1 MSHHC
6 IYIFET
12 LVMEEME
19 IVENGED
26 LDSHCTG
33 SSLV

>member
-1 MSHHC
+1 MSHHY
-6 IYIFET
+6 IYIFKT

-26 LDSHCTG
+26 LDCVLGLNGTT
-33 SSLV
+33 

>member
-1 MSHHC
+1 
-6 IYIFET
+6 

-26 LDSHCTG
+26 LDSLKRAALTQRKKK
-33 SSLV
+33 